1 MGPKVKI
8 QKEQI
13 TDAAFEI
20 VRKGGMDSL
29 TAKSL
34 AAKLKC
40 STQPIFCHY
49 KGMNDL
55 KSVIGQKAEDY
66 FRECLSRPIQGISS
80 FKAVGLNYIEFAARE
95 KGLFKTLYMH
105 KRLGDVFLD
114 EKNEEYILKVMDE
127 NPGLDKGEAQRVFK
141 ELWIFSHG
149 IASMIATETASF
161 SETEI
166 QTMLTDVYKGTLKSF
181 QK

>member
-40 STQPIFCHY
+40 STQPIFA
-49 KGMNDL
+49 
-55 KSVIGQKAEDY
+55 I
-66 FRECLSRPIQGISS
+66 I
-80 FKAVGLNYIEFAARE
+80 
-95 KGLFKTLYMH
+95 
-105 KRLGDVFLD
+105 
-114 EKNEEYILKVMDE
+114 KV
-127 NPGLDKGEAQRVFK
+127 
-141 ELWIFSHG
+141 
-149 IASMIATETASF
+149 
-161 SETEI
+161 
-166 QTMLTDVYKGTLKSF
+166 
-181 QK
+181 

>member
-55 KSVIGQKAEDY
+55 KSVISKKAEDY

-80 FKAVGLNYIEFAARE
+80 FKAVGLNYIDFAARE

-114 EKNEEYILKVMDE
+114 EKNEEYILKVMDD
-127 NPGLDKGEAQRVFK
+127 NPLLTKEEAERVFK

-149 IASMIATETASF
+149 IGTMLATETATF
-161 SETEI
+161 SENEL
-166 QTMLTDVYKGTLKSF
+166 QTMLTDVYRGVIKMFEK
-181 QK
+181 

>member
-55 KSVIGQKAEDY
+55 KSVVGQKAEDY

-80 FKAVGLNYIEFAARE
+80 FKAVGLNYIAFAARE

-105 KRLGDVFLD
+105 KRLGDVFRD

-141 ELWIFSHG
+141 DLWIFSHG
-149 IASMIATETASF
+149 IASMIATETATF

-166 QTMLTDVYKGTLKSF
+166 QTMLTDVYKGILKSF